1 MEEKDLMTIS
11 ADIQSNLKEEGQAI
25 EDYSL
30 FLDKV
35 AKSDISEKDKEK
47 IFNVVEE
54 IISDELNHQ
63 LKLHMLYTEIT
74 GIETNKN

>member
-11 ADIQSNLKEEGQAI
+11 ASIQYNLKEEGQAI

-30 FLDKV
+30 FIDKV
-35 AKSDISEKDKEK
+35 ANSDLSEETKEK
-47 IFNVVEE
+47 IFAVVGE

-63 LKLHMLYTEIT
+63 LKLHELYTEVT
-74 GIETNKN
+74 GIESNKN